1 MFTRATTWDIP
12 TSKSLLESLLFL
24 RLAHGFPLQLIQLGR
39 KRKIHIKQEQ
49 WVMAGWASGCREE
62 FVCLEAVFWE
72 GEQLRNY
79 CWEVSQQKKKSHP
92 KDSTDP
98 SWL

>member
-1 MFTRATTWDIP
+1 MD
-12 TSKSLLESLLFL
+12 
-24 RLAHGFPLQLIQLGR
+24 FPLQLIQLGR

-49 WVMAGWASGCREE
+49 WVMSGWASGCREE
-62 FVCLEAVFWE
+62 FVCLEAVFLGRRTTRE
-72 GEQLRNY
+72 LLLGGFPAE
-79 CWEVSQQKKKSHP
+79 KKKSHP

>member
-1 MFTRATTWDIP
+1 MGHSHFQEPAGIP
-12 TSKSLLESLLFL
+12 AFL

-49 WVMAGWASGCREE
+49 WVMSGWASGWSEE

-79 CWEVSQQKKKSHP
+79 CWEVSQQKITSQR
-92 KDSTDP
+92 
-98 SWL
+98 LN